1 MTDRKLFFLLTVLS
15 VMSTNSMYVSESLP
29 CGMLLLP
36 HDVARNK
43 IQSLLSFQEIARLKQ
58 SSQWCNR
65 VCDVEHVCPLFCTH
79 TCSTYA
85 CAQLAKNYY
94 ACSKAL
100 SHFARNKDEYMF
112 MHLWMHHAQVRNKDI
127 IEICK
132 CSVVSVKN
140 QMDVYSKRYSNEKNI
155 RKHIVKCGA
164 RAICKYHDRD
174 CAKTVFA
181 GGGLSIFDL
190 LKEYGCQK
198 ESKDYFNVYFIFY
211 KAAWLDDSELIKH
224 LCGGTVDERSFKYIM
239 RYADPGLLSNLI
251 CDDILT
257 PDITSKSR
265 KSLLHYVA
273 HKGLAHI
280 IKILLDKGAYVNC
293 VDEEGMTPL
302 HYAVKKVHI
311 DAVLMLL
318 TSADADVRFV
328 DKRGKKALDYA
339 IPTQRFMLGMSD
351 DLADRKTIQGIL
363 QSHLEKS
370 SAHAYSYAKI
380 HSNGYQKLR
389 V

>member
-29 CGMLLLP
+29 CGMVLLP

-58 SSQWCNR
+58 SSQRCNKLY
-65 VCDVEHVCPLFCTH
+65 DVERVCPLFHTH

-94 ACSKAL
+94 ACSKVL
-100 SHFARNKDEYMF
+100 SHFACNKNEDMF

-140 QMDVYSKRYSNEKNI
+140 QMDVYSKRYGKEKNI
-155 RKHIVKCGA
+155 RKHIVTCGA
-164 RAICKYHDRD
+164 KAICKYNDRD

-190 LKEYGCQK
+190 LKGSEN
-198 ESKDYFNVYFIFY
+198 YFSAYFIFY
-211 KAAWLDDSELIKH
+211 KAAWLDDPELIKY

-239 RYADPGLLSNLI
+239 RYADPGLLRSLI
-251 CDDILT
+251 RDDILT
-257 PDITSKSR
+257 TDITSKLG

-273 HKGLAHI
+273 QKGLAHI

-293 VDEEGMTPL
+293 IDEKGMTPL
-302 HYAVKKVHI
+302 HYAVKNIHI

-328 DKRGKKALDYA
+328 NKKGKKALDYA
-339 IPTQRFMLGMSD
+339 TSTQRFILGMSD
-351 DLADRKTIQGIL
+351 ELADRKIIQGIL

-370 SAHAYSYAKI
+370 SAHAYSYAKV